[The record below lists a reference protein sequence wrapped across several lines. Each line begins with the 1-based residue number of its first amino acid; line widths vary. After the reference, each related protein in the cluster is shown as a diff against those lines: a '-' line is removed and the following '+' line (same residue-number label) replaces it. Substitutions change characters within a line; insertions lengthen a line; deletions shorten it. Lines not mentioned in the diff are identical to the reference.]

1 MKGGKATAQRNK
13 CRVIKNGIE
22 LSTEDFKYL
31 SQKKDGLII
40 YYSIIKLSPNIYY
53 ITDDMGPE
61 GAVKCQIRQQSCEG
75 MIGAWKIHSQAGLL
89 MPGK

>member
-53 ITDDMGPE
+53 ITDDMGQ
-61 GAVKCQIRQQSCEG
+61 GFKS
-75 MIGAWKIHSQAGLL
+75 
-89 MPGK
+89 